1 MDRDTAIE
9 IKDVSKSYK
18 SVKALRDISFNIR
31 KGELFGL
38 IGPDGAGKT
47 SLFRILTTLTLPD
60 SGSATVIGLDVVRDY
75 REIRGRIGYMPG
87 HFALYQDLT
96 VEENLKFHATMFG
109 TTIEEN
115 YETIKGIYSQIEMFK
130 DRKASALSG
139 GMKQKLALCCAL
151 VHNPEVLFL
160 DEPTTGVDAVSRKEF
175 WAMLK
180 KIKDRGVTIVVST
193 PYMDEASLCD
203 RIAMILDGSVI
214 GLGSPAEIISRFPNR
229 IYSVSGGN
237 MFQTLGALRGVRGVL
252 DCSSFGSACHVCVTD
267 GGPDETGL
275 AEALRSAG
283 IEGCDVRRMTPGI
296 EDCFIRLSSSAAEG
310 SSGAE

>member
-47 SLFRILTTLTLPD
+47 TLFRILTTLTLPD

-96 VEENLKFHATMFG
+96 VEENLKYHATMFG

-180 KIKDRGVTIVVST
+180 KIRDRGVTIVVST

-214 GLGSPAEIISRFPNR
+214 GLGSPVEIISRFPNR

-252 DCSSFGSACHVCVTD
+252 DCSSFGSACHVSVTD
-267 GGPDETGL
+267 DGSDETGL
-275 AEALRSAG
+275 AEALRCAG

>member
-47 SLFRILTTLTLPD
+47 TLFRILTTLTLPD

-75 REIRGRIGYMPG
+75 REISGRIGYMPG

-115 YETIKGIYSQIEMFK
+115 YETIKGIYSQQN
-130 DRKASALSG
+130 G
-139 GMKQKLALCCAL
+139 
-151 VHNPEVLFL
+151 
-160 DEPTTGVDAVSRKEF
+160 
-175 WAMLK
+175 
-180 KIKDRGVTIVVST
+180 
-193 PYMDEASLCD
+193 
-203 RIAMILDGSVI
+203 
-214 GLGSPAEIISRFPNR
+214 
-229 IYSVSGGN
+229 
-237 MFQTLGALRGVRGVL
+237 TL
-252 DCSSFGSACHVCVTD
+252 
-267 GGPDETGL
+267 
-275 AEALRSAG
+275 
-283 IEGCDVRRMTPGI
+283 
-296 EDCFIRLSSSAAEG
+296 
-310 SSGAE
+310 

>member
-47 SLFRILTTLTLPD
+47 TLFRILTTLTLPD

-96 VEENLKFHATMFG
+96 IEENLKFHATMFG

-180 KIKDRGVTIVVST
+180 KIKDSGVTIVVST

-214 GLGSPAEIISRFPNR
+214 GLGSPVEIISRFPNR

-252 DCSSFGSACHVCVTD
+252 DCSSFGSACHVSVTD
-267 GGPDETGL
+267 DGSDETGL
-275 AEALRSAG
+275 AEALRCAG

>member
-47 SLFRILTTLTLPD
+47 TLFRILTTLTLPD

-151 VHNPEVLFL
+151 VHNPE
-160 DEPTTGVDAVSRKEF
+160 
-175 WAMLK
+175 AMLK

-252 DCSSFGSACHVCVTD
+252 DCSSFGSACHVSVTD
-267 GGPDETGL
+267 DGPDETGL

>member
-47 SLFRILTTLTLPD
+47 TLFRILTTLTLPD

-214 GLGSPAEIISRFPNR
+214 GLGSPEEIISRYPNR

-252 DCSSFGSACHVCVTD
+252 DCSSFGSACHVCHR
-267 GGPDETGL
+267 P
-275 AEALRSAG
+275 RAG
-283 IEGCDVRRMTPGI
+283 
-296 EDCFIRLSSSAAEG
+296 
-310 SSGAE
+310 

>member
-47 SLFRILTTLTLPD
+47 TLFRILTTLTLPD

-151 VHNPEVLFL
+151 VHDPEVLFL

-267 GGPDETGL
+267 DGPDETGL

-283 IEGCDVRRMTPGI
+283 IEGCDVRRMTPGT

>member
-1 MDRDTAIE
+1 MLSIE
-9 IKDVSKSYK
+9 HLTKTYGEK
-18 SVKALRDISFNIR
+18 KAVDDLSLHIAP
-31 KGELFGL
+31 GEIYGF
-38 IGPDGAGKT
+38 IGHNGAGKT
-47 SLFRILTTLTLPD
+47 TTLKAAVGILDFDAGEISIGGVSMKKDPLACKKQLAYIPD
-60 SGSATVIGLDVVRDY
+60 NPDLYDFMSGVKYLNFIADIFGVGAAERQERIHKYAELFELTNDLGQPISA
-75 REIRGRIGYMPG
+75 
-87 HFALYQDLT
+87 
-96 VEENLKFHATMFG
+96 
-109 TTIEEN
+109 
-115 YETIKGIYSQIEMFK
+115 YSH
-130 DRKASALSG
+130 

-214 GLGSPAEIISRFPNR
+214 GLGSPAEIISRYPNR

-252 DCSSFGSACHVCVTD
+252 DCSSFGSACHVSVTD
-267 GGPDETGL
+267 DGPDETGL

>member
-1 MDRDTAIE
+1 MDIDTAIE

-18 SVKALRDISFNIR
+18 SVKALRDIGFNIR

-47 SLFRILTTLTLPD
+47 TLFRILTTLTLPD

-180 KIKDRGVTIVVST
+180 KIRDRGVTIVVST
-193 PYMDEASLCD
+193 PYMTRPVFVTAS
-203 RIAMILDGSVI
+203 
-214 GLGSPAEIISRFPNR
+214 P
-229 IYSVSGGN
+229 
-237 MFQTLGALRGVRGVL
+237 
-252 DCSSFGSACHVCVTD
+252 
-267 GGPDETGL
+267 
-275 AEALRSAG
+275 
-283 IEGCDVRRMTPGI
+283 
-296 EDCFIRLSSSAAEG
+296 
-310 SSGAE
+310 

>member
-47 SLFRILTTLTLPD
+47 TLFRILTTLTLPD

-180 KIKDRGVTIVVST
+180 KIRDRGVTIVVST

-214 GLGSPAEIISRFPNR
+214 GLGSPEEIISRYPNR

-252 DCSSFGSACHVCVTD
+252 DCSSFGSACHVSVTD
-267 GGPDETGL
+267 DGSDETGL
-275 AEALRSAG
+275 AEALRCAG

>member
-47 SLFRILTTLTLPD
+47 TLFRILTTLTLPD

-214 GLGSPAEIISRFPNR
+214 GLGSPAEIISRYPNR

-252 DCSSFGSACHVCVTD
+252 DCSSFGSACHVSVTED
-267 GGPDETGL
+267 GSDETGL
-275 AEALRSAG
+275 AEALRCAG